1 LQKATTSD
9 SWFDRVTAWMQVNKM
24 IAGK

>member
-1 LQKATTSD
+1 LQNATTSD
-9 SWFDRVTAWMQVNKM
+9 SWFDRTVAWMQVNKM